1 MIGGEFTQTL
11 YKGKELKLIEAAISK
26 FHQVESQWHDQYPKN
41 PMTIREMSIE
51 NFHGEQESAVVLDIQ
66 IVGLK
71 CGLSISIDEMYYG
84 GTFLLPE
91 ATYTIVDKGE
101 EYVEEFDFLIA
112 ELASRLNNP

>member
-11 YKGKELKLIEAAISK
+11 YKGKELDLIQAAMWK
-26 FHQVESQWHDQYPKN
+26 FYEVESEWHKLYPKN
-41 PMTIREMSIE
+41 PMTIQEMCIE
-51 NFHGEQESAVVLDIQ
+51 NFHDDQQTSVGLDIS
-66 IVGLK
+66 IVGLE
-71 CGLSISIDEMYYG
+71 CTLSIIIDEMYYG

-112 ELASRLNNP
+112 ELASRLKE